1 VISKQ
6 HEGRSYPPYRLTPD
20 RQVGRE
26 YWKALGLDEAPAEVP
41 LTYLIFLRGEKLG
54 VDLFRDL
61 DIPRHQAL
69 HGGQRYEWFQPVG
82 WNDALDVSVRIERV
96 TEKASRSGVLWF
108 ADVVY
113 DYRRADSGELAV
125 RETTR
130 LIKRSAS

>member
-1 VISKQ
+1 MISMQ
-6 HEGRSYPPYRLTPD
+6 HEGRNYPPYRLTPD
-20 RQVGRE
+20 RRIGRD
-26 YWKALGLDEAPAEVP
+26 YWEALGLDEAPAEVP

-54 VDLFRDL
+54 VDLFQDL

-69 HGGQRYEWFQPVG
+69 HGGQRYEWFQSVS
-82 WNDALDVSVRIERV
+82 WDEALEVSVRVERI
-96 TEKASRSGVLWF
+96 TEKASKSGLLWF

-130 LIKRSAS
+130 LIKRGVS